1 MYHISGS
8 NTNVHELVKA
18 EQNGLLSITLVHTR
32 NDIGFVGC
40 NLEFEELIELGRK
53 YEIYL

>member
-1 MYHISGS
+1 MYSISGS
-8 NTNVHELVKA
+8 NTNVQELSVT

-40 NLEFEELIELGRK
+40 DLQFEELTALGRK
-53 YEIYL
+53 